1 MFKNKHVITALIVT
15 PILAVLGYFSMDYIV
30 SERPHQAVAGGNYQL
45 VQLPNCRYASGKC
58 ELKNGNFKVV
68 VTGETEID
76 GGLRL
81 HLESVFP
88 LDTAHVSV
96 VNTPS
101 EIIEPVAMELS
112 SDDGTTTLKNG
123 NFKVVVTG
131 ETEIDGGLR
140 LHLESVFP
148 LDTAHVSVV
157 NTPSEIIEPVAMEL
171 SSDDGTTWH
180 VDMMVSNPQE
190 QFLRVAVSANEAIY
204 YAETKMPF
212 LQYETSF
219 HKDFRKNK

>member
-1 MFKNKHVITALIVT
+1 
-15 PILAVLGYFSMDYIV
+15 LAVLGYFSMDYIV

-96 VNTPS
+96 VY
-101 EIIEPVAMELS
+101 
-112 SDDGTTTLKNG
+112 
-123 NFKVVVTG
+123 
-131 ETEIDGGLR
+131 
-140 LHLESVFP
+140 
-148 LDTAHVSVV
+148 
-157 NTPSEIIEPVAMEL
+157 TPSEIIEPVAMEL